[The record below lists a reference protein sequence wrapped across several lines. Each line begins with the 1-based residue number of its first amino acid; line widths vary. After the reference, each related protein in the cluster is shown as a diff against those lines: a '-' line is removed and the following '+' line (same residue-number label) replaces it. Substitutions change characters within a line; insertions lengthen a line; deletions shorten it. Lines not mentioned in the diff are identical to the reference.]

1 MERRIRDLES
11 SLFVENRKMSDTM
24 KSMRQSERRIKEL
37 TFSADE
43 DRKNQEQ
50 MQVNSNNSLVSEPII
65 IIFRKL
71 SWLHVKDLLKRAWT
85 NFYIFPLESCWAASA
100 QDDYVQKAGG
110 RSGRNCSSQS
120 GKVSTGSGKHVRRP
134 GKGWL
139 EWTGS
144 G

>member
-71 SWLHVKDLLKRAWT
+71 S
-85 NFYIFPLESCWAASA
+85 
-100 QDDYVQKAGG
+100 
-110 RSGRNCSSQS
+110 
-120 GKVSTGSGKHVRRP
+120 
-134 GKGWL
+134 
-139 EWTGS
+139 
-144 G
+144 